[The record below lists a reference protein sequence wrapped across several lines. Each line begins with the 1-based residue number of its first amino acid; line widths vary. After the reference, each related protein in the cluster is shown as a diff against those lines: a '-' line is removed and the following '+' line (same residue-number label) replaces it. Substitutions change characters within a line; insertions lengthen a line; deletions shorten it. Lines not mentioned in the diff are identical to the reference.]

1 MLPPRPL
8 QTSRVTMVWP
18 TEHETSELV
27 SVSDDSKDMQNAYIA
42 ALLTNPR
49 ENSQYPEKALSLNF
63 IKILQL

>member
-27 SVSDDSKDMQNAYIA
+27 SVSDDSSDMQNAYIA
-42 ALLTNPR
+42 ALSTNPR

>member
-1 MLPPRPL
+1 
-8 QTSRVTMVWP
+8 MVWP

-27 SVSDDSKDMQNAYIA
+27 SVSDDSSDMQNAYIIA
-42 ALLTNPR
+42 ALSTNPR